1 MCWNIPINQLI
12 NCQSKML
19 TKERKRDF
27 FESAYI
33 QYFLEQGGSTLVYVD
48 EFHVSLRNSKL
59 YNWSP
64 RGSPAIISVNHDS
77 WTMSFIIAI
86 SNRGAE
92 GVKASTKSINTEI
105 FIWFLEDIWERL
117 TDEVEVAK
125 DPVIIWDNASLHVW
139 KDSTEFMVKRG
150 IRCVTIAP
158 CSPQLNPVEKVIGL
172 IKNKLREAWIN
183 NQQLSIK
190 LFREILDMIT
200 SEAWKGLIN
209 SSRIEALNKMKLFNV

>member
-1 MCWNIPINQLI
+1 M
-12 NCQSKML
+12 
-19 TKERKRDF
+19 
-27 FESAYI
+27 
-33 QYFLEQGGSTLVYVD
+33 EQGGSTLVYVD

-59 YNWSP
+59 YNWSS

-86 SNRGAE
+86 SNRGVE
-92 GVKASTKSINTEI
+92 GVKAITKSINTEI

-117 TDEVEVAK
+117 TDEGEVAK
-125 DPVIIWDNASLHVW
+125 DPVIVWDNASLHVW

-150 IRCVTIAP
+150 IRCVTITP
-158 CSPQLNPVEKVIGL
+158 YSSQLNPAEKVIGL

-200 SEAWKGLIN
+200 SEAWKGWIN